1 MLTGDKTGSKKEVNY
16 EVNYPPDKPKL
27 ESTIQL
33 IYELAIGQHE
43 STGGYKLNA
52 AKIAKVLGKSKPYI
66 SKVIKKLIK
75 QGYLTCDNPRDKV
88 KFYSPTKKSP
98 KIIKKRLTKKAKNV
112 TGSTP
117 NKLTNFTGGSAG
129 RVFSTSKSQWSCPV
143 SYINEK
149 DLKGWKKTR
158 MANGVNKYIKEYL
171 FTDPFPTILHFQVM
185 GKKNYTM
192 TLTIPSVEFE
202 DKEDFIGAKDQI
214 QDYAAG
220 AMKFI
225 SKKYHM
231 AMDLRL
237 LRLSSCDFEARLRD
251 ADIKNF
257 IDTAQVI
264 IKYHKGDRYVGTISF
279 DGSGGIDKIE
289 SDVPQWVVDYVE
301 LPTFSQRLN
310 QLEKKVPE
318 LIAEIIDK
326 SMEKGMQKIETG
338 IEQRIDNLFNV
349 VQKPDE
355 KRDVT

>member
-1 MLTGDKTGSKKEVNY
+1 VLTGDKTGSKKQV
-16 EVNYPPDKPKL
+16 DKKVDNSANKPILK
-27 ESTIQL
+27 STTQL
-33 IYELAIGQHE
+33 IYEMAIGQHE
-43 STGGYKLNA
+43 STGGYKLNTT
-52 AKIAKVLGKSKPYI
+52 KIAKVLGKSRQHV
-66 SKVIKKLIK
+66 SKTILTLVK

-98 KIIKKRLTKKAKNV
+98 KIIEKRLTKKAKNV

-117 NKLTNFTGGSAG
+117 GLSTDLTGGSLG

-143 SYINEK
+143 SYLNEK
-149 DLKGWKKTR
+149 DLKGWKKIKL
-158 MANGVNKYIKEYL
+158 AKGVNKYTKEYL

-202 DKEDFIGAKDQI
+202 DKEDFMGAKDQI
-214 QDYAAG
+214 QDYAAS

-225 SKKYHM
+225 TKKYHM
-231 AMDLRL
+231 AMDIRL

-264 IKYHKGDRYVGTISF
+264 IKYHKGDKYVGMISF

-289 SDVPQWVVDYVE
+289 SDVPKWVVDYVE
-301 LPTFSQRLN
+301 LPTFSQRLMD
-310 QLEKKVPE
+310 LEKRIPD
-318 LIAEIIDK
+318 IIDR
-326 SMEKGMQKIETG
+326 SMEKLETG
-338 IEQRIDNLFNV
+338 LGQRIDNIFNV